1 MFWESMRFELMTL
14 HTSDL
19 HAVMALLG
27 HMVNERQ
34 NDNLIVTE
42 RIVSSM

>member
-1 MFWESMRFELMTL
+1 MRIEHTLL

-27 HMVNERQ
+27 HMVNEDKIIIYQ
-34 NDNLIVTE
+34 
-42 RIVSSM
+42 